1 MSNSVIHFHFR
12 LRDLLGTA
20 AYLIQAFFSG
30 PFGIFIHCSLYFQ
43 ACQKLVEAPDLKSCL
58 MEFSYSFDPLL
69 QNVVAKIVLAMIE
82 SHENK

>member
-1 MSNSVIHFHFR
+1 MVQHDYGPCIH
-12 LRDLLGTA
+12 
-20 AYLIQAFFSG
+20 S
-30 PFGIFIHCSLYFQ
+30 SLYFQ
-43 ACQKLVEAPDLKSCL
+43 ACQKLVESPDLKFCL

>member
-1 MSNSVIHFHFR
+1 MLIEFEAFGAVAS
-12 LRDLLGTA
+12 
-20 AYLIQAFFSG
+20 LIQAFLG
-30 PFGIFIHCSLYFQ
+30 PFGIFIHFSLYFQ

-58 MEFSYSFDPLL
+58 VEFSYSFDPLL